1 MTRKVLIAGF
11 VTWHLV
17 AIVLG
22 ALPGPDR
29 WGNFPKRDPPQS
41 ARDYITLAFDGLA
54 AAVAPIEKALW
65 RMTSPLR
72 RPTASYRD
80 LAGLGQSWAMFA
92 NPPQYDS
99 YMRTR
104 YYVQRP
110 GGRLWMATELVRP
123 AHREDRVRLWQ
134 SFRDSYT
141 DKAMAIA
148 LAAFNRKRKPELI
161 EPDTRPSQLPN
172 DLAPIGRY
180 FARRFQATA
189 LKDGDERIV
198 RSEVWVGRAPT
209 PGLGRPIDR
218 AALAERISVLQDYY
232 EGPVEQRISVPP
244 YPPYHG
250 GEHEADISWILE
262 YYEEP

>member
-1 MTRKVLIAGF
+1 MTRKALIVGF
-11 VTWHLV
+11 VTWHLA

-29 WGNFPKRDPPQS
+29 WDNFPNRDHPES
-41 ARDYITLAFDGLA
+41 VRDYVTLAFDGLA
-54 AAVAPIEKALW
+54 AAVVPIEKAVW
-65 RMTSPLR
+65 RMTGPLR
-72 RPTASYRD
+72 RPAASYRD
-80 LAGLGQSWAMFA
+80 IAGLGQSWAMFA

-99 YMRTR
+99 YVRTR
-104 YYVQRP
+104 YYVQSP
-110 GGRLWMATELVRP
+110 GGRLWSATELVRP

-134 SFRDSYT
+134 SYRDSYR

-148 LAAFNRKRKPELI
+148 QAAFYRRRKPAQI
-161 EPDTRPSQLPN
+161 APDTQPSQLPN

-189 LKDGDERIV
+189 LKEGNERIV
-198 RSEVWVGRAPT
+198 RTEVWVGRAPT

-218 AALAERISVLQDYY
+218 AALVERIATLQAYY
-232 EGPVEQRISVPP
+232 EGPVEQRIRVPP
-244 YPPYHG
+244 FPPYHG
-250 GEHEADISWILE
+250 GEREADISWVLE